1 MAPLVP
7 QLCADLAMTM
17 EKVSNAP
24 SRLLAAL
31 RRSSLFHSLS
41 DEELAALD
49 VQTLPVALMSGEVL
63 FRQGDPGDSL
73 YIVISGRLVV
83 SHRSDDHTERIVAEL
98 GHGEIVGEMGLV
110 CNEPRSATV
119 VASRDTHLARLTAA
133 GLDCLSAKYAPPIY
147 SAIVRQLAVRLRNE
161 TAGTHTRRPARI
173 CVAIAGL
180 SRDVPVAAFTE
191 CLTDELS
198 RTQTALRLNSG
209 LVDGLFGIA
218 GAAQSRPE
226 DSSHARLADWLSGHE
241 TLYRKLVYE
250 ADAFD
255 SNWTARCLRQ
265 ADVILLVARSRDA
278 PAQGRARADELARF
292 GVSEKPTVLV
302 LLQDGESSPPRGSRE
317 WTRSVNVPR
326 HFHVRMDT
334 RRDFARLAR
343 FLNDRSVGLTLGGGF
358 ARGIGHIGV
367 IRAIRELDIPIDF
380 VGGTSMGAIIAGQCA
395 FEWDWRE
402 MLEITCR
409 RSPEAFKRDYTLPVV
424 SFLSGRKFSRVITSI
439 AGDLDIEDA
448 WLPFFCVS
456 ASLTRAEMKVHSSGN
471 AARSVIASSR
481 APGLFPPVSWDDE
494 LLVDGG
500 IVNMVPSDVMRDF
513 VGQGTVMSVDV
524 SPAVEYGKPDFGLS
538 FSGWQALRRRFR
550 PFSGSE
556 RIPGMMELMM
566 RAMEFGRA
574 PSARLKHRAD
584 AYLTL
589 PLGGFRYRDFH
600 RGAEMADISY
610 RFAMS
615 YFEKWLETFGRPW
628 TQ

>member
-1 MAPLVP
+1 MRELRAG
-7 QLCADLAMTM
+7 LAMTM
-17 EKVSNAP
+17 ENVSSAP

-31 RRSSLFHSLS
+31 RRSSLFQSLS

-49 VQTLPVALMSGEVL
+49 IQTIPVALMSGEVL

-83 SHRSDDHTERIVAEL
+83 SHKSDDQTERIVAEL

-119 VASRDTHLARLTAA
+119 VASRDTQLARLTAA
-133 GLDCLSAKYAPPIY
+133 GLDCLTAKYAQPVY
-147 SAIVRQLAVRLRNE
+147 SAIVRQLSARLRNE
-161 TAGTHTRRPARI
+161 TAGALTRTPAPI
-173 CVAIAGL
+173 CVAIVGL
-180 SRDVPVAAFTE
+180 SRDVPVAAFTQ
-191 CLTDELS
+191 CLTDELTN
-198 RTQTALRLNSG
+198 TQTTLRLSSS
-209 LVDGLFGIA
+209 LVDSMFGIA
-218 GAAQSRPE
+218 GAAQSRYE
-226 DSSHARLADWLSGHE
+226 DSTHARLADWLSGQE
-241 TLYRKLVYE
+241 THYRKLVYE
-250 ADAFD
+250 ADATD

-265 ADVILLVARSRDA
+265 ADVILLVARSRDDLGRA
-278 PAQGRARADELARF
+278 RARADELARF
-292 GVSEKPTVLV
+292 AATNKPTILV
-302 LLQDGESSPPRGSRE
+302 LLQDSETNPPRGSRE
-317 WTRSVNVPR
+317 WTRSLGVSR
-326 HFHVRMDT
+326 HFHVRKGS

-343 FLNDRSVGLTLGGGF
+343 FLSDTSVGLTLGGGF

-367 IRAIRELDIPIDF
+367 IRAMRELDIPIDF

-424 SFLSGRKFSRVITSI
+424 SLLSGRKFSRVITSI

-481 APGLFPPVSWDDE
+481 APGLFPPVSWDGE

-500 IVNMVPSDVMRDF
+500 LVNMVPSDVMREF

-538 FSGWQALRRRFR
+538 FSGWQALRRRFN
-550 PFSGSE
+550 PFSRGD
-556 RIPGMMELMM
+556 RVPGMMELMM
-566 RAMEFGRA
+566 RALEFGRA
-574 PSARLKHRAD
+574 PSARLRHRAD
-584 AYLTL
+584 AYLAL
-589 PLGGFRYRDFH
+589 PLGDFGYRDFH
-600 RGAEMADISY
+600 RGAAMAEIGY
-610 RFAMS
+610 RFAKS
-615 YFEKWLETFGRPW
+615 YFETWLESFGRPW

>member
-1 MAPLVP
+1 
-7 QLCADLAMTM
+7 MTM

-24 SRLLAAL
+24 SRLLTAL

-49 VQTLPVALMSGEVL
+49 VHTIPVALMSGEVL

-83 SHRSDDHTERIVAEL
+83 SHKSDDDTERIVAEL

-119 VASRDTHLARLTAA
+119 VASRDTHLARLTAT
-133 GLDCLSAKYAPPIY
+133 GLDCLTAKYAQPVY

-161 TAGTHTRRPARI
+161 TAGAHTRKPAPI

-180 SRDVPVAAFTE
+180 SRDVPVAAFTQ

-198 RTQTALRLNSG
+198 STQTALRLNSD
-209 LVDGLFGIA
+209 LVDGMFGIA
-218 GAAQSRPE
+218 GAAQSRYE
-226 DSSHARLADWLSGHE
+226 DSTHARMADWLSGQE
-241 TLYRKLVYE
+241 THYRKLVYE
-250 ADAFD
+250 ADAID

-265 ADVILLVARSRDA
+265 ADVILLVARSRDE
-278 PAQGRARADELARF
+278 PARGRARAEELARF
-292 GVSEKPTVLV
+292 GVTNKPTVLV
-302 LLQDGESSPPRGSRE
+302 LLQDGESTPPRGSRE
-317 WTRSVNVPR
+317 WTRSVSVSR
-326 HFHVRMDT
+326 HFHVRMDS

-343 FLNDRSVGLTLGGGF
+343 FLNDTSVGLTLGGGF

-367 IRAIRELDIPIDF
+367 IRAMRELDIPIDF

-424 SFLSGRKFSRVITSI
+424 SLLSGRKFSRVITSI

-456 ASLTRAEMKVHSSGN
+456 ASLTRGEMKVHSSGN

-500 IVNMVPSDVMRDF
+500 LVNMVPSDVMRGF

-524 SPAVEYGKPDFGLS
+524 SPVVEYGKPDFGLS

-550 PFSGSE
+550 PFPGGE

-566 RAMEFGRA
+566 RALEFGRA

-584 AYLTL
+584 AYLAL
-589 PLGGFRYRDFH
+589 PLGDFRYRDFH
-600 RGAEMADISY
+600 RGAEMADIGY
-610 RFAMS
+610 RFAKS
-615 YFEKWLETFGRPW
+615 YFETWLESFGRPW

>member
-1 MAPLVP
+1 
-7 QLCADLAMTM
+7 MTM

-31 RRSSLFHSLS
+31 RRSSLFQSLS
-41 DEELAALD
+41 DRELAALD
-49 VQTLPVALMSGEVL
+49 VQSIPVALMSGEVL

-110 CNEPRSATV
+110 CNEARSATV

-133 GLDCLSAKYAPPIY
+133 GLDSLTAKHAKPIY
-147 SAIVRQLAVRLRNE
+147 SAIIRQLAARLRNE
-161 TAGTHTRRPARI
+161 TAGADTRKPAPI

-180 SRDVPVAAFTE
+180 SPDVPLAAFTE
-191 CLTDELS
+191 CLTDAVS
-198 RTQTALRLNSG
+198 STQTTLRLNSDR
-209 LVDGLFGIA
+209 VDGLFGIA
-218 GAAQSRPE
+218 GAAQARPE
-226 DSSHARLADWLSGHE
+226 DATHARLADWLSGQE
-241 TLYRKLVYE
+241 THYRKLVYE

-265 ADVILLVARSRDA
+265 ADVILLVARARDA
-278 PAQGRARADELARF
+278 PARGRERAEELARF
-292 GVSEKPTVLV
+292 GTSNKPTVLV
-302 LLQDGESSPPRGSRE
+302 LLQDGEGSSPRGSRE
-317 WTRSVNVPR
+317 WTRSVNVSR
-326 HFHVRMDT
+326 HFHVRMGS
-334 RRDFARLAR
+334 RSDFARLAR

-367 IRAIRELDIPIDF
+367 IRAIRELDIPVDM

-409 RSPEAFKRDYTLPVV
+409 RSPEALRRDYTLPFV

-456 ASLTRAEMKVHSSGN
+456 ANLTRAEMKVHSSGN
-471 AARSVIASSR
+471 AARSVIASTR
-481 APGLFPPVSWDDE
+481 APGLFPPISWDDE

-500 IVNMVPSDVMRDF
+500 LVNMVPSDVMRNF

-524 SPAVEYGKPDFGLS
+524 SPVVEYGKPDFGLS

-550 PFSGSE
+550 LFSGRE
-556 RIPGMMELMM
+556 RIPGMMELLM
-566 RAMEFGRA
+566 RSLEFGRA

-589 PLGGFRYRDFH
+589 PLSGFRYRDFH

>member
-1 MAPLVP
+1 
-7 QLCADLAMTM
+7 M
-17 EKVSNAP
+17 EKASSAP

-41 DEELAALD
+41 DQELAALD
-49 VQTLPVALMSGEVL
+49 VQTIPVALMSGEVL

-161 TAGTHTRRPARI
+161 TAGTPTRRPARV

-191 CLTDELS
+191 CLTGELS

-302 LLQDGESSPPRGSRE
+302 LLQDGESHPPRGSRK
-317 WTRSVNVPR
+317 WTRSVNVTR
-326 HFHVRMDT
+326 HFHVRMDS

-367 IRAIRELDIPIDF
+367 IRAMRELDIPIDF

-409 RSPEAFKRDYTLPVV
+409 RSPEALKRDYTLPVV

-456 ASLTRAEMKVHSSGN
+456 ANLTRAEMKVHSSGN

-481 APGLFPPVSWDDE
+481 APGLFPPVSWDDD

-500 IVNMVPSDVMRDF
+500 VVNMVPSDVMRDF

-524 SPAVEYGKPDFGLS
+524 SPAVDYGKPDFGLS
-538 FSGWQALRRRFR
+538 FSGWHALRRRFR
-550 PFSGSE
+550 FFSGGE
-556 RIPGMMELMM
+556 RIPGMMELLM
-566 RAMEFGRA
+566 RTMEFGRA

-584 AYLTL
+584 AYLSL

-610 RFAMS
+610 RFAMG